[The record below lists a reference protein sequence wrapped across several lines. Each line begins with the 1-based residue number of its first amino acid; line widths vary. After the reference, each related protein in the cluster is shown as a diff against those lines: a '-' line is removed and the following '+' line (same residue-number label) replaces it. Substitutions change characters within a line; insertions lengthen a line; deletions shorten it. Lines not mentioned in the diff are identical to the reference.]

1 MYRPT
6 QLLKILSI
14 AASVSI
20 ITSCGILSP
29 VKSPEVKQYQIIAPN
44 LQMTRHTTDTGS
56 AIQKTAKQFDLTLF
70 IAPLTADQ
78 PYNSTQMY
86 YRENNY
92 ELASYTH
99 NLWAADPEQML
110 SKNLLQSLQGYH
122 SFKNIVSSN
131 FIGYADYRLT
141 GNLNQLTQVINGNES
156 NVILSVSF
164 TLTNANSGQ
173 AVAIKTFTLNKSAR
187 ADAKHFANATNEL
200 AADLSKALNNWL
212 ITQPLANNTSN

>member
-1 MYRPT
+1 MHKST

-14 AASVSI
+14 VGSISI

-29 VKSPEVKQYQIIAPN
+29 IKSPEIKQYQIIAPN
-44 LQMTRHTTDTGS
+44 LQMTHHHTVTEPT
-56 AIQKTAKQFDLTLF
+56 IKKTKKQFDLTLF

-99 NLWAADPEQML
+99 HLWAADPGQML
-110 SKNLLQSLQGYH
+110 SKNLLQSLQSYH

-141 GNLNQLTQVINGNES
+141 GNLNQLTQVIKENES
-156 NVILSVSF
+156 NIILSVSF

-173 AVAIKTFTLNKSAR
+173 AVAIKTFTLNKSAETN
-187 ADAKHFANATNEL
+187 AKSFANATNAL

-212 ITQPLANNTSN
+212 ITQPLANNTNN

>member
-14 AASVSI
+14 TASVSI

-44 LQMTRHTTDTGS
+44 LQMTRNATGTKS
-56 AIQKTAKQFDLTLF
+56 VIQETEKQFDLTLF

-141 GNLNQLTQVINGNES
+141 GNLNQLTQVIKANES

-173 AVAIKTFTLNKSAR
+173 AVAIKTFTLNKSAE
-187 ADAKHFANATNEL
+187 ANAKSFASATNEL
-200 AADLSKALNNWL
+200 AADLSKALNDWL
-212 ITQPLANNTSN
+212 ITQPLSNNTSN